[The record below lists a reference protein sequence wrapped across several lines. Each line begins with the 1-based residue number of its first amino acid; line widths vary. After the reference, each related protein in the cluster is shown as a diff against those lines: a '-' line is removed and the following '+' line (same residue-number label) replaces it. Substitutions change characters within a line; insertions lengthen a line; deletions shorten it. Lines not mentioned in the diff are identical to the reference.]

1 MNESL
6 TNQFLTF
13 MLGSEI
19 YGIEITR
26 IREIL
31 VYPSVTSLPNTQ
43 HWVKGVINL
52 RGEVTP
58 IIDLRVR
65 FNTTS
70 DPKYTETTIVIAVKT
85 NDGRML
91 GLVVDNVSDVETIDY
106 DKLLPAPDMG
116 SSISAEYLKGL
127 IKKDE
132 RMVIILDTERILD
145 KKELDALSA
154 IGSKY

>member
-1 MNESL
+1 MSSAL

-13 MLGSEI
+13 MLGGEI
-19 YGIEITR
+19 YGIEITK

-31 VYPSVTSLPNTQ
+31 VYPPVTSLPNTQ
-43 HWVKGVINL
+43 KWVKGVINL

-58 IIDLRVR
+58 IIDLRIR
-65 FNTTS
+65 FNTTEN
-70 DPKYTETTIVIAVKT
+70 PAYTDTTIVVAVKT
-85 NDGRML
+85 VDHRML

-127 IKKDE
+127 IKKDD

-145 KKELDALSA
+145 RKELDSLSELTA
-154 IGSKY
+154 

>member
-1 MNESL
+1 MSISL

-13 MLGSEI
+13 ILGSET

-31 VYPSVTSLPNTQ
+31 VYPSVTPLPNTQ
-43 HWVKGVINL
+43 KWVKGVINL
-52 RGEVTP
+52 RGEVAP

-65 FNTTS
+65 FNTAA
-70 DPKYTETTIVIAVKT
+70 DPKYTQTTIVIAVKT

-91 GLVVDNVSDVETIDY
+91 GLVVDSVSDVETIDY

-132 RMVIILDTERILD
+132 RMIVILDTERILD
-145 KKELDALSA
+145 RKELDTLAK
-154 IGSKY
+154 ITEI

>member
-1 MNESL
+1 MSSAL

-13 MLGSEI
+13 MLGGET

-31 VYPSVTSLPNTQ
+31 VYPAVTSLPNTQ

-65 FNTTS
+65 FNTTN
-70 DPKYTETTIVIAVKT
+70 DPQYTGTTIIIAVKT
-85 NDGRML
+85 NNGRML

-132 RMVIILDTERILD
+132 RMVIILDTEKVLD
-145 KKELDALSA
+145 KSELDALSKSA
-154 IGSKY
+154 A